1 MKKEKKKIILFFIIL
16 VCIILFIINF
26 IKYDFL
32 QEDLLFFHFLNFNN
46 YSQNKL
52 AEEKEYTNKEEK
64 NTKTIKFNVQYKDTD
79 FKALNLTQTID
90 NKTLVYEKIA
100 PGTNGNFDILLSC
113 NQNMNYKIG
122 FESKNEKPT
131 NLQFY
136 TSKEEKKYNTLEKL
150 GESLVGTIF
159 KLEKKRITVY
169 WNWEYETNKINDEK
183 DTEEAK
189 KIKEYNFIIYV
200 QGY

>member
-1 MKKEKKKIILFFIIL
+1 MKKEKKKIIIFFIIL

-52 AEEKEYTNKEEK
+52 AEEKENTNKEEK

-79 FKALNLTQTID
+79 FKVLNLTQTID